1 MPQENTS
8 KNVHFASKLRTLL
21 DEKGMTNAQL
31 AALIEVTPTSVGNY
45 CNGREPKSGELYRLS
60 KVFGVSMEELLT
72 GTVGPRGGAA
82 DSVWKLKA
90 EHAEQKLNALKTAL
104 TGLIKKI

>member
-1 MPQENTS
+1 MQENKP

-31 AALIEVTPTSVGNY
+31 AALINVTPTSVGNY
-45 CNGREPKSGELYRLS
+45 CNGREPKSGELYRIS
-60 KVFGVSMEELLT
+60 KVFGITMEELLT
-72 GTVGPRGGAA
+72 GQPGPQHGAS

-90 EHAEQKLNALKTAL
+90 EHAEQKLAAVKSALS
-104 TGLIKKI
+104 GLLKKI